1 MEKEEAKRLVTLTV
15 CVKMAE
21 QKQYYIPA
29 AVSARH
35 IHLSAADRDSLFGS
49 GYALHP
55 MRPLSQPGQF
65 ACEEKLAIVGP
76 KDRIEGVRILGPER
90 PETQVEVSMT
100 DTMKLGIAPMV
111 RMSGDIAGTPGCKL
125 VGPKGELTIG
135 KGGIVASRHL
145 HMSAQEAAAYGLK
158 NGDIVSVRKNG
169 VRGITLHNIAV
180 RAGDEHS
187 LELHIDTDEANAAA
201 IQSGDLLELAWER

>member
-1 MEKEEAKRLVTLTV
+1 
-15 CVKMAE
+15 
-21 QKQYYIPA
+21 
-29 AVSARH
+29 
-35 IHLSAADRDSLFGS
+35 
-49 GYALHP
+49 
-55 MRPLSQPGQF
+55 
-65 ACEEKLAIVGP
+65 
-76 KDRIEGVRILGPER
+76 
-90 PETQVEVSMT
+90 MT
-100 DTMKLGIAPMV
+100 DTFALGIAPMV

-135 KGGIVASRHL
+135 KGIIVAARHL

-180 RAGDEHS
+180 RAGDGHS

>member
-15 CVKMAE
+15 CVKLAE

-35 IHLSAADRDSLFGS
+35 IHLSAADRDALLGP
-49 GYALHP
+49 GYALHK

-76 KDRIEGVRILGPER
+76 KGRIEGVRILGPER

-100 DTMKLGIAPMV
+100 DTFALGIAPNV

-125 VGPKGELTIG
+125 VGPKGELTLT
-135 KGGIVASRHL
+135 KGVIVAARHL
-145 HMSAQEAAAYGLK
+145 HMSAQEAEAFGLK
-158 NGDIVSVRKNG
+158 NGDVVSVRKG
-169 VRGITLHNIAV
+169 GARATTLGNIVV
-180 RAGDEHS
+180 RAGDGHS

-201 IQSGDLLELAWER
+201 IGCGDLLELAWEP

>member
-1 MEKEEAKRLVTLTV
+1 MEKEEAKRLVTLAV
-15 CVKMAE
+15 CVKLAG
-21 QKQYYIPA
+21 QKQYYIPT

-35 IHLSAADRDSLFGS
+35 IHLSAADRDALFGP

-76 KDRIEGVRILGPER
+76 KNRIDGVRILGPER

-100 DTMKLGIAPMV
+100 DTFALGITPIV

-125 VGPKGELTIG
+125 VGPKGEITLTQG
-135 KGGIVASRHL
+135 VIVAARHL

-158 NGDIVSVRKNG
+158 NGDAISVRKKG
-169 VRGITLHNIAV
+169 VRGMTLHNIAV
-180 RAGDEHS
+180 RAGNGHS

-201 IQSGDLLELAWER
+201 IQCGDLLELAWEQ